1 MKISNQPP
9 KGFYDWDNQ
18 EFLIR
23 KYIFDT
29 WRNVCLK
36 FGYDEYLTPLLE
48 NSQIYKAKSGEDVGS
63 KELMVIKDQANR
75 ELSIRPE
82 MTPSV
87 TRFVTKI
94 YNDSNKPIRL
104 FSIANF
110 IRNEKPQ
117 KGRNREFWQLNFD
130 VFGSSKFF
138 VDSEI
143 IQIAIEILRAFGAP
157 NNSFKVKVNHRK
169 LIENILVDQIGI
181 DFANLKLVTRVLD
194 KAQKIEEKELRN
206 SLKNLNLN
214 SKQIDLVLKF
224 INSDSL
230 SKLKKHFKNLDGLD
244 GFKELQN
251 IISFLDSLGYGKFIE
266 FSTSVIRGFDY
277 YDGMVFEVFDNHP
290 SNNRSLFGGGRYN
303 GLASIFGYEDI
314 PAVGCAPGDE
324 TTRIFLENWDL
335 LPNTNDIKKVYVPIL
350 EGVEENRAFL
360 LAQELRNE
368 GRVAIVGAEVQTIQK
383 ALKFANKANYDYIA
397 IFSTLEAERNCY
409 TLKDLQTGE
418 QVEINLEN
426 KF

>member
-9 KGFYDWDNQ
+9 KGFYDWDSQ

-48 NSQIYKAKSGEDVGS
+48 YSKIYKAKSGEDVGG
-63 KELMVIKDQANR
+63 KELIVIKDKANR

-130 VFGSSKFF
+130 VFGSSSFY

-143 IQIAIEILRAFGAP
+143 VQIAIEILRAFGAP
-157 NNSFKVKVNHRK
+157 NNSFKVRLNHRK

-181 DFANLKLVTRVLD
+181 DASNLKLVTRVLD
-194 KAQKIEEKELRN
+194 KAQKIEAKELKN
-206 SLKNLNLN
+206 NLKNLNLN
-214 SKQIDLVLKF
+214 SKQINLILKF
-224 INSDSL
+224 INAHTL
-230 SKLKKHFKNLDGLD
+230 TELKKDFKNLSDLE

-266 FSTSVIRGFDY
+266 FSSSVIRGFDY
-277 YDGMVFEVFDNHP
+277 YDGLVFEVFDTHP
-290 SNNRSLFGGGRYN
+290 SNKRSLFGGGRYN
-303 GLASIFGYEDI
+303 GLASIFGYKDI

-324 TTRIFLENWDL
+324 TTRIFLQNWNL
-335 LPNTNDIKKVYVPIL
+335 LPNNNDIKKIYVPML
-350 EGVEENRAFL
+350 EGVEANRAFL

-368 GRVAIVGAEVQTIQK
+368 GRIAVVGVDVQSISK
-383 ALKFANKANYDYIA
+383 ALKFANKANFDYIA
-397 IFSTLEAERNCY
+397 IYSSIEAQKNSY
-409 TLKDLQTGE
+409 SLKDLRTGE
-418 QVEINLEN
+418 QIEVNLEN